1 MLGVLDQGVDG
12 RTFQAKMERRV
23 ALLLGEVL
31 RADRRNKRAT
41 SVANHSVQVTTS
53 ETLYYTENH
62 LRILV
67 LCLTIALKYS
77 KYNSHPVVITP
88 RQGCHSHCVTKE
100 SKPESSPEKQ
110 PGFPQPATN
119 PHPVSRFIRV
129 E

>member
-31 RADRRNKRAT
+31 RAARRTKRAT
-41 SVANHSVQVTTS
+41 SVANHSVQVTKS

-62 LRILV
+62 LRILM

-88 RQGCHSHCVTKE
+88 RQGCRSHCVSKE

-110 PGFPQPATN
+110 PEFPQPDTK